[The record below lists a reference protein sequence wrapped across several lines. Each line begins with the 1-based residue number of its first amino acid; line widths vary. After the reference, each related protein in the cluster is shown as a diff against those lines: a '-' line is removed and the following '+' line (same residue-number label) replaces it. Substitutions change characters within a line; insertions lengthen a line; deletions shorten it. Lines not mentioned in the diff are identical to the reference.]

1 MIEQKIELF
10 IGPPSIT
17 TDIEIKIP
25 NADCNFYINCYNA
38 QKIKNYLD
46 KYVIFL
52 EKISIYEL
60 ISMPNIENTQTHM
73 DIIDKHLDNYKDE
86 LLDLIIHFGDLM
98 PELKTFLENLIIQ
111 NMTKENYQILKYCSL
126 NDSYEDEIHYRL
138 KYFLNFLHIKLLLKK
153 FNSTPEDQRKEY
165 ASEYQEILIHDIQT
179 YKTSYIKIANYNIQI
194 MKIEKVT
201 QEIYNKIKQTLPKIH
216 QDIEKMSENDK
227 DNAYLIYTD
236 DITDIDPNFKFFN
249 ISDEEIEFSKLCII
263 ADLKERYRNKDN
275 SKKIEK
281 GFRIIPEIRYNS
293 ECMKENINESSIN
306 ESSKKESSKKESI
319 KESSKKESLNN
330 SLNNSIKESIF

>member
-25 NADCNFYINCYNA
+25 NTDCNFYINCYNA

-60 ISMPNIENTQTHM
+60 ISMPNIKNTPTHM
-73 DIIDKHLDNYKDE
+73 NIIDRHLDNYKDE
-86 LLDLIIHFGDLM
+86 LLDLIIHFGDSM
-98 PELKTFLENLIIQ
+98 PELKTFLEKLSVR
-111 NMTKENYQILKYCSL
+111 NMTKQDYKILNYCSL
-126 NDSYEDEIHYRL
+126 NESYEDEIHYRL
-138 KYFLNFLHIKLLLKK
+138 KYFLNFLHIKLLLMK
-153 FNSTPEDQRKEY
+153 FNFTPEDQRKEY

-216 QDIEKMSENDK
+216 QDMEKMSKNDK

-281 GFRIIPEIRYNS
+281 GFRIIPKITYNS
-293 ECMKENINESSIN
+293 ECMKENINESIKENKNESSKN
-306 ESSKKESSKKESI
+306 ESSKKESTR
-319 KESSKKESLNN
+319 KESLTQF
-330 SLNNSIKESIF
+330 EQ

>member
-17 TDIEIKIP
+17 TNTEIKIP
-25 NADCNFYINCYNA
+25 NTDCNFYINCYNA

-60 ISMPNIENTQTHM
+60 ISMPNIENTPTHM
-73 DIIDKHLDNYKDE
+73 NIIDKHLDNYKDE
-86 LLDLIIHFGDLM
+86 LLDLIIHFGDLR
-98 PELKTFLENLIIQ
+98 PRLRTFLENLIIQ
-111 NMTKENYQILKYCSL
+111 NMTGEDYSILESHIK
-126 NDSYEDEIHYRL
+126 NKSYEVEIRYRL
-138 KYFLNFLHIKLLLKK
+138 KYFINFIDIKFLLMK

-216 QDIEKMSENDK
+216 QDMEKMSKNDK

-281 GFRIIPEIRYNS
+281 GFRIIPKITYNS
-293 ECMKENINESSIN
+293 ECMKENINESIKENKNESSKN
-306 ESSKKESSKKESI
+306 ESSKKESTR
-319 KESSKKESLNN
+319 KESLTQF
-330 SLNNSIKESIF
+330 EQ

>member
-46 KYVIFL
+46 KYMIFL
-52 EKISIYEL
+52 EKKSIYEL
-60 ISMPNIENTQTHM
+60 IRMPNIKNTPTHM
-73 DIIDKHLDNYKDE
+73 DIIDRHLDNYKDE
-86 LLDLIIHFGDLM
+86 LLELIIQFEDSM
-98 PELKTFLENLIIQ
+98 PELETFLKNFSAR
-111 NMTKENYQILKYCSL
+111 NTTKQDYQILKYCSL

-138 KYFLNFLHIKLLLKK
+138 KYFLNFLHIKLLLINI
-153 FNSTPEDQRKEY
+153 NSITDNINSITENQRKEY
-165 ASEYQEILIHDIQT
+165 ASKYQEILIHEIQT

-201 QEIYNKIKQTLPKIH
+201 QEIYNKIEQTLPKIH

-249 ISDEEIEFSKLCII
+249 ISAEEIEFSKLCII

-275 SKKIEK
+275 SRNIKK
-281 GFRIIPEIRYNS
+281 GFKIIPEIRYNS

-306 ESSKKESSKKESI
+306 ESSKKESSKKES
-319 KESSKKESLNN
+319 LNK
-330 SLNNSIKESIF
+330 SIKESIF